1 MKKIV
6 KIMVIALLISLTS
19 TSTYQVKAN
28 ELTNNVI
35 EQFEAL
41 VIKTKQYK
49 EFESRIIR
57 TEVKTIANTQQG
69 ERITISYLVDNEDN
83 RLVFVGDSKL
93 NFLFIGYLTYTP
105 NQTKLIEY
113 LDDRVTTMN
122 VPPHATYC

>member
-83 RLVFVGDSKL
+83 RLVFVGDSEL

-105 NQTKLIEY
+105 NQTKLTEY